1 MTATRVTELLPVQG
15 DTLTLD
21 VDAAPGPVFGDQL
34 ERLTN
39 GAPIVVRDAVRTIE
53 GETVRVT
60 GKASLL
66 GVPDMNVTA
75 TAAPA
80 PDGPVVTV
88 RFHLIDGP
96 AGPNAWRFSTSF
108 PDLPPFYA
116 GPKTSTPR
124 SAGTATEPANLLD
137 RLVLSDAAF
146 VITTADAGTDAVT
159 GAAIRAGLNFVAL
172 CTPTGLVGMLGSV
185 LSGGGPVRLSG
196 PIVVPKPTERALPF
210 PSTPALRFPWQL
222 PEPAPGI
229 HLAADLGIDE
239 TLGGALRFHGTGL
252 RIYTPTTVE
261 WADANPTY
269 WPTFAAVGTLEVPS
283 ADLSLEITTLNPS
296 AAHWMMLVGAFEG
309 VTFGKLAQLLDLV
322 GGDDLA
328 ELLPG
333 DVQVALGALDSI
345 SLESITLYVGAGLK
359 IMAVDIG
366 VGMTD
371 LDTTVLPGFTVRSLR
386 ADFHVADPFG
396 KDRHLAVSLGGGLE
410 FLGAPFEV
418 HLVLPEVFAS
428 ARLTEDAALPLG
440 ALFEEVGLPAPPDLS
455 INDLE
460 LDIAKDGSY
469 SVAAVIAEDPPW
481 TLDLGPVPLTVSDVR
496 VFASR

>member
-1 MTATRVTELLPVQG
+1 MAATRVTELLPVQG

-21 VDAAPGPVFGDQL
+21 ADAAPGPVFADQL

-39 GAPIVVRDAVRTIE
+39 GAPIVVRDAVRTVE

-60 GKASLL
+60 GRASLL
-66 GVPDMNVTA
+66 GVPEMSATA
-75 TAAPA
+75 TAAPG

-116 GPKTSTPR
+116 GPKTSPAR
-124 SAGTATEPANLLD
+124 GAGTATEPANLLD

-146 VITTADAGTDAVT
+146 VITTANAGTDTVT

-185 LSGGGPVRLSG
+185 MSGGGPVRLSG
-196 PIVVPKPTERALPF
+196 PIVVPKPTERTLPF
-210 PSTPALRFPWQL
+210 PSMPALRFPWQL

-229 HLAADLGIDE
+229 HLTADLGIDE
-239 TLGGALRFHGTGL
+239 TLGGALRFHDFGL
-252 RIYTPTTVE
+252 RIYTPTTRA
-261 WADANPTY
+261 WAEANPTY
-269 WPTFAAVGTLEVPS
+269 WQTFAAVGTLEVPS

-296 AAHWMMLVGAFEG
+296 SAHWMTLFGTFEG
-309 VTFGKLAQLLDLV
+309 VTFGKLAQLLDLA
-322 GGDDLA
+322 GGGDLA
-328 ELLPG
+328 EWLPE
-333 DVQVALGALDSI
+333 DVQGALDALD
-345 SLESITLYVGAGLK
+345 SLSLDALKLQIGAGLK
-359 IMAVDIG
+359 IEAVG
-366 VGMTD
+366 LVVGMTD

-386 ADFHVADPFG
+386 ADFNVADPFG
-396 KDRHLAVSLGGGLE
+396 KDRRLAVSLGGDLE
-410 FLGAPFEV
+410 FLGASFAV
-418 HLVLPEVFAS
+418 DVAFPEVYAS

-440 ALFEEVGLPAPPDLS
+440 ALFEQLGLPAPPALT